1 MYKSASFSTDNGQA
15 SRLSIFSTFLTI
27 KTSSKNISITL
38 LQSSLKLQEHRGG
51 YWKKKLSLTIL
62 EEQLPVPRDTAASK
76 IGNGIISL
84 L

>member
-1 MYKSASFSTDNGQA
+1 MSKALLFLQIMAKHQDCPF
-15 SRLSIFSTFLTI
+15 FSTFLTI

-62 EEQLPVPRDTAASK
+62 EKQLPVPRDTAASK